1 MRRISDNASQIR
13 YLHEMARMRKHHDQL
28 PLRLAKDKNG
38 QRRGGSYRKDGR
50 YNNRRNPRG
59 AGRKPNGPHAGVSH
73 ATRPP
78 LDARHPLHITLRTS
92 SDVGWLR
99 YFDMYAAF
107 RRALQ
112 VVGAHPSKF
121 RIVHI
126 SVQNTHVHLICE
138 AASKRDLSRGMRAFQ
153 VSAAKHLNAAISRR
167 RRLDER
173 RRGRV
178 FTDRYHVEV
187 LTSPTQ
193 VRNALAYVL
202 NNWRR
207 HGVDRGSV
215 VELDHGRLDAYASGL
230 AFVGWREPL
239 ARDEL
244 QVPPRYEP
252 PLVSAPMTWLLRVGW
267 TKARSISMFEIPG
280 PRHHP
285 LVDA

>member
-1 MRRISDNASQIR
+1 MVRA
-13 YLHEMARMRKHHDQL
+13 RKHHDQL
-28 PLRLAKDKNG
+28 PLRLVRDKNG

-50 YNNRRNPRG
+50 FANRRNPRG
-59 AGRKPNGPHAGVSH
+59 AGRKPNGPYAGVSH
-73 ATRPP
+73 AKRPAI
-78 LDARHPLHITLRTS
+78 DGRYPLHITLRTS

-99 YFDMYAAF
+99 RFDTFAAI
-107 RRALQ
+107 RRALG
-112 VVGAHPSKF
+112 VVADDASEF

-126 SVQNTHVHLICE
+126 SVQNTHIHLLCE
-138 AASKRDLSRGMRAFQ
+138 AAGKRALSRGMRAFQ
-153 VSAAKHLNAAISRR
+153 ISAAKHLNAAISRR

-173 RRGRV
+173 RLGRV

-207 HGVDRGSV
+207 HGVDRDAV

-230 AFVGWREPL
+230 AFAGWREPL
-239 ARDEL
+239 PRDGL

-252 PLVSAPMTWLLRVGW
+252 PSVSEATTWLLRVGW

-280 PRHHP
+280 PQNHP
-285 LVDA
+285 IVDA